1 MILNTGN
8 SLTINGIFK
17 KSRNTS
23 SSITNNGTFIIN
35 TNDFLAASSTI
46 KSDQCFRNY
55 GNLELNYVGDFPN
68 DILNNHND
76 ITISGGLITLTSDI
90 NLTGNFINN
99 SSLNTSVGNN
109 VTFNGTNVQSISGTG
124 TYNLNDLTLNNSN
137 GLILTSG
144 AINIT
149 NALISTSGT
158 ITQNGA
164 NITLVSNSA
173 NTAGLVKL
181 NSASDYNYSS
191 GNFTAQRFYNGT
203 QNGWRMVAAP
213 IKSATLAV
221 WDDEFIYCG
230 ISGGTGN
237 FPYAACG
244 NFYGVYS
251 YDETAGT
258 ING

>member
-1 MILNTGN
+1 M
-8 SLTINGIFK
+8 
-17 KSRNTS
+17 
-23 SSITNNGTFIIN
+23 
-35 TNDFLAASSTI
+35 
-46 KSDQCFRNY
+46 
-55 GNLELNYVGDFPN
+55 
-68 DILNNHND
+68 
-76 ITISGGLITLTSDI
+76 
-90 NLTGNFINN
+90 
-99 SSLNTSVGNN
+99 
-109 VTFNGTNVQSISGTG
+109 
-124 TYNLNDLTLNNSN
+124 NNSN

-244 NFYGVYS
+244 NFYSVYS
-251 YDETAGT
+251 YDETAAAPSMDDGLNEVTSLGFNVSNATGT
-258 ING
+258 LIYTSLGATTLSVTGTPEFDNIAKSVTKVNDGWNLVANPYPSTIDWKNSWYRFL

>member
-1 MILNTGN
+1 M
-8 SLTINGIFK
+8 
-17 KSRNTS
+17 
-23 SSITNNGTFIIN
+23 
-35 TNDFLAASSTI
+35 
-46 KSDQCFRNY
+46 
-55 GNLELNYVGDFPN
+55 
-68 DILNNHND
+68 
-76 ITISGGLITLTSDI
+76 
-90 NLTGNFINN
+90 TGNFINN

-181 NSASDYNYSS
+181 NSSDYNYSS
-191 GNFTAQRFYNGT
+191 GNFTVQRYYE
-203 QNGWRMVAAP
+203 
-213 IKSATLAV
+213 ATNMDGE
-221 WDDEFIYCG
+221 W
-230 ISGGTGN
+230 
-237 FPYAACG
+237 
-244 NFYGVYS
+244 
-251 YDETAGT
+251 
-258 ING
+258 